1 MCIAEYITWDS
12 RLTDYQTV
20 HAVIAVLCIQIDG
33 IEEGLARYV
42 DNHNP
47 IWSTYVHLLEAWLIL
62 QMI

>member
-1 MCIAEYITWDS
+1 MHTSPTRSLSPYLLCIAEYITWDS

-47 IWSTYVHLLEAWLIL
+47 I
-62 QMI
+62 